1 MKFDIKYEIG
11 QKEKDSLKKIKHFS
25 QFNRDVSPDGW
36 IQITIGDYEYGFLQ
50 DDSSIDGFEI
60 LENWF
65 CTFKDIYIKLQPNSR
80 IVFDYWDEPDEF
92 FVFERKNN
100 FIIIKY
106 YEKIFSLGKQNSNIY
121 EINLIAETSIPEDFF
136 FSKLKEKVN
145 EFWDEVES
153 LNPILKGYIDKF
165 KI

>member
-1 MKFDIKYEIG
+1 MTTDKEERNYQAFMNELEKLSKKYGIG
-11 QKEKDSLKKIKHFS
+11 IS
-25 QFNRDVSPDGW
+25 GC
-36 IQITIGDYEYGFLQ
+36 G
-50 DDSSIDGFEI
+50 
-60 LENWF
+60 
-65 CTFKDIYIKLQPNSR
+65 
-80 IVFDYWDEPDEF
+80 VFDYWDEPDEF

-121 EINLIAETSIPEDFF
+121 EINLIAETSVPEDFF

>member
-1 MKFDIKYEIG
+1 MKFDIKYKIG

-65 CTFKDIYIKLQPNSR
+65 CTFKDI
-80 IVFDYWDEPDEF
+80 
-92 FVFERKNN
+92 
-100 FIIIKY
+100 
-106 YEKIFSLGKQNSNIY
+106 
-121 EINLIAETSIPEDFF
+121 
-136 FSKLKEKVN
+136 
-145 EFWDEVES
+145 
-153 LNPILKGYIDKF
+153 
-165 KI
+165 